1 MVSNKVNWH
10 SNRLSL
16 NFCSMN
22 NLINAR
28 VIITCLLYAVIKIFP
43 QTIQKS
49 QFSFS
54 QIFSAINPKNN
65 HPIQSFPHPKPPSHL
80 ATT

>member
-43 QTIQKS
+43 LICHFQEFYS
-49 QFSFS
+49 Q
-54 QIFSAINPKNN
+54 AK
-65 HPIQSFPHPKPPSHL
+65 
-80 ATT
+80 AR